1 MIEKFEKIICVV
13 ILVMLVVTILWCISL
28 TQENKALRAALDAP
42 VNCEAVCEQVFEHL
56 GC

>member
-13 ILVMLVVTILWCISL
+13 ILVMWMVTILWCIAL
-28 TQENKALRAALDAP
+28 TQENKALRAALNEP
-42 VNCEAVCEQVFEHL
+42 VNCDAVCEQVFEHL